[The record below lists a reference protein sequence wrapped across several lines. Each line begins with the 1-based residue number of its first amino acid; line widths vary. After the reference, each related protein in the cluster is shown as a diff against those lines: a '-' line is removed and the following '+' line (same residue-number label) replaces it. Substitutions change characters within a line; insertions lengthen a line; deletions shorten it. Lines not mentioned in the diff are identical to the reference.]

1 MEENNQNKAEETPG
15 IWKRHKKM
23 WMILLICAG
32 IAIAAWNIGAYFYR
46 QWEIAAQAEKTREI
60 AQVSVAPEPK
70 ETPAPSAAQEAVRQI
85 DFAALLQK
93 NSEITA
99 WIEIPGTKID
109 YAVVQGK
116 DNVFYLDHDAL
127 LTENVEG
134 AIFVDAA
141 NSPGFAD
148 RNTVLYGHRMNNGDM
163 FAGLHDFENAAFF
176 DQNRVLYL
184 YLPDGTRTEYEIFA
198 AYETGDEYIL
208 GQWDFADD
216 NAWSAYLEQIGKEDK
231 TANVRDAGVLTDDK
245 ILTLSTCVRG
255 EDEKRYLVQAVARP
269 QGISDAA

>member
-134 AIFVDAA
+134 AFFVDAA
-141 NSPGFAD
+141 NSPGVAD

>member
-70 ETPAPSAAQEAVRQI
+70 ETPVPSATQEAVRQI
-85 DFAALLQK
+85 DFATLLQK
-93 NSEITA
+93 NSEIVA

-127 LTENVEG
+127 LAENVEG

-163 FAGLHDFENAAFF
+163 FAGLHDFEDAAFF

-216 NAWSAYLEQIGKEDK
+216 NTWSAYLEQIGKEDAN
-231 TANVRDAGVLTDDK
+231 ANVRNADVSTNDK

-269 QGISDAA
+269 QGITDAA